1 MGKKYKKI
9 VTAQGSDTLFS
20 LYENKMGTYTM
31 NIVLGLDMVIEKP
44 KLDEAIN
51 RLIKLAPILKG
62 VMINKTWRD
71 IWVEAS
77 AESIEKI
84 LTYNNISEKDID
96 QNDKNGFLNKY
107 ENDLYKKIDIYTEP
121 PLKIAAYQT
130 EKRILLIFTLHH
142 SVTDGIGFLGIV
154 KIFCEILSE
163 LYNLGKIKT
172 KISKNRGIS
181 NLITS
186 IKIHTIPKILK
197 QTKIESKI
205 PLKREEVGPI
215 TKMECP
221 NISDNSTQL
230 LSKLV
235 ISQEEFQTI
244 KEYAKK
250 QGITINDYIISSFIA
265 LSREME
271 KKINVNSKF
280 LGAGVLVNLR
290 RFIPKKDLILA
301 NFVGA
306 STVLFENNEALDNF
320 ESCAKVV
327 SEQTNKL
334 KNEFIGLGF
343 FLIPALMFSGFP
355 IVMLR
360 KNGLTWAENFIRGWT
375 DRIFQITNLG
385 NLKEYFEAFE
395 GKINYASFLG
405 PFQKNSL
412 PTVSVSTYND
422 ILSIFFSHTVNDFDK
437 GKKELD
443 FISERLRYYLLEWA
457 KVKK

>member
-51 RLIKLAPILKG
+51 RLIKVAPILKG

-205 PLKREEVGPI
+205 PLKREDVGPI

-221 NISDNSTQL
+221 TLTD
-230 LSKLV
+230 
-235 ISQEEFQTI
+235 
-244 KEYAKK
+244 KK
-250 QGITINDYIISSFIA
+250 
-265 LSREME
+265 
-271 KKINVNSKF
+271 
-280 LGAGVLVNLR
+280 
-290 RFIPKKDLILA
+290 
-301 NFVGA
+301 NFR
-306 STVLFENNEALDNF
+306 
-320 ESCAKVV
+320 
-327 SEQTNKL
+327 QL
-334 KNEFIGLGF
+334 KN
-343 FLIPALMFSGFP
+343 M
-355 IVMLR
+355 
-360 KNGLTWAENFIRGWT
+360 
-375 DRIFQITNLG
+375 
-385 NLKEYFEAFE
+385 
-395 GKINYASFLG
+395 
-405 PFQKNSL
+405 QKN
-412 PTVSVSTYND
+412 
-422 ILSIFFSHTVNDFDK
+422 K
-437 GKKELD
+437 
-443 FISERLRYYLLEWA
+443 A
-457 KVKK
+457 